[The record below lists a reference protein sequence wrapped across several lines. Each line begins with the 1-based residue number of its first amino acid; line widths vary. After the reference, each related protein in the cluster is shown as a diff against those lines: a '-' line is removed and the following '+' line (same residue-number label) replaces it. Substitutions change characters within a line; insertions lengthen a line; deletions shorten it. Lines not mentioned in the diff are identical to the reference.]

1 MARPRYSFAAMGQW
15 GQTHENRPRCPPNSN
30 VSRYSGIMVT
40 WLFSAMMVLSTGSS
54 QANAAIFPHHI
65 AATMSL

>member
-1 MARPRYSFAAMGQW
+1 MNSDIWPHKAEPFLFFGKM
-15 GQTHENRPRCPPNSN
+15 NPNSN

-40 WLFSAMMVLSTGSS
+40 WSFSAMMVLSTGSS
-54 QANAAIFPHHI
+54 QANAAIFPDCI